1 MIQDRTSDF
10 LRQEPDETDVARPA
24 PRILVVEDQTIVARD
39 IKKRLETLGYNPIE
53 DVPEGEIAITRARE
67 LRPDLV
73 LMDICLSGKMD
84 GIEAAAL
91 IRQHLKIPV
100 IFLTAYAEQA
110 TLARAKSV
118 EPYGFIIKPFEDRE
132 LQTAIEIAL
141 HKHHADMSRIASE
154 ERYRRLFQCVTD
166 AVFLSRVPESGGLGT
181 IIEVNDVASKLLGW
195 SREELLKRTL
205 VDIDAQMA
213 AADYLSLSRHLLR
226 PSGIVYETVLKGKDG
241 RLLPVEISAHAFEL
255 DTEVLALSVVRDLTE
270 RKASEAALRESER
283 RFRNM
288 MENVHLATV
297 MLDSQSRVVFI
308 NEFLLQILDW
318 HLEEVIG
325 RDWVDLC
332 IPPEDADSARTNIQI
347 LLSGQSLGHS
357 ENELLTRSGQ
367 KRLLRWSFTSLKD
380 GAGSIVGVA
389 SVGEDITEQR
399 ASEAALKESE
409 ERFRALVENAP
420 DGIFVQSGETFAYV
434 NAAAA
439 RMFQAA
445 SPGELTGTSVLDRF
459 HPDVRE
465 QVSASLRRLTDLK
478 ASLPLVEERCLR
490 LDGSEFSAEVTAV
503 PFPFRG
509 RDGALVFFRDISDRK
524 RLEEQFRQAQ
534 KMEAVGQLAGGVA
547 HDFNNILAAAMMQLE
562 LMQLRPQPG
571 PEWRQNLKDLGAH
584 MQRAA
589 NLTRQLLL
597 FGRRSVLEIKELD
610 LNELVENLLKMLR
623 RLIGETVRLEWR
635 GESQMPMV
643 MADTCTLEQVIVNLA
658 VNARDAMPQGG
669 RLTLSTDSVV
679 VSEAQAAQ
687 MPGARAGRF
696 VRLTVSDTGT
706 GMTAQVMKHIFEPFF
721 TTKAVGKGT
730 GLGLA
735 TVYGIVNQHRGWLTV
750 SSELGLGSSF
760 SVYLEAVHSTNTVL
774 REESPR
780 PPVRGGTETI
790 LLVEDEPAVRQ
801 TVAMF
806 LTRWGYQV
814 LQAGD
819 GPEAIRMWENTR
831 DQVDML
837 FTDMV
842 MPEGITGLELAQRLR
857 QTKPGL
863 RVIVASGYSSD
874 LVYQAGDRARG
885 VLHVPKPFQPD
896 ELAVTIRRCLDE
908 PVAMGSL
915 ISE

>member
-1 MIQDRTSDF
+1 MIQNPHPDILNQAPEQPVTRT
-10 LRQEPDETDVARPA
+10 LPV
-24 PRILVVEDQTIVARD
+24 RILVVEDQVIVARD
-39 IKKRLETLGYNPIE
+39 IKNRLAALGYE
-53 DVPEGEIAITRARE
+53 AVDDVPEGAMAVERARE

-73 LMDICLSGKMD
+73 LMDICLRGEMD
-84 GIEAAAL
+84 GVDAAGL
-91 IRQHLKIPV
+91 IRQQLRIPV

-110 TLARAKSV
+110 TLTRAKGV

-132 LQTAIEIAL
+132 LHTAIEIAL
-141 HKHHADMSRIASE
+141 YKHKSDMSRMASE
-154 ERYRRLFQCVTD
+154 ERYRRLFDCVTD
-166 AVFLSRVPESGGLGT
+166 AVFLSRVPGPASIGT
-181 IIEVNDVASKLLGW
+181 IIDVNEIACKLLGC
-195 SREELLKRTL
+195 SRDDLLTRTL
-205 VDIDAQMA
+205 VDIDAQMTA
-213 AADYLSLSRHLLR
+213 NDYLGLARHLQR

-241 RLLPVEISAHAFEL
+241 RRLPVEISAHAFEL
-255 DTEVLALSVVRDLTE
+255 DGDLLALSVVRDLTE

-308 NEFLLQILDW
+308 NEFLLHILDW

-332 IPPEDADSARTNIQI
+332 IPPEDAEATRSKIQC
-347 LLSGQSLGHS
+347 LLMGESLGHS
-357 ENELLTRSGQ
+357 EAQLLTRDGQ
-367 KRLLRWSFTSLKD
+367 RRLVRWSFTALKD
-380 GAGSIVGVA
+380 GAGKIVGVA

-420 DGIFVQSGETFAYV
+420 DGIFVQSDYRFTYI

-439 RMFQAA
+439 RMFQSG
-445 SPGELTGTSVLDRF
+445 SPGELTGTSVLERF
-459 HPDVRE
+459 HEDARD
-465 QVSASLRRLTDLK
+465 QVAKSLRRLTEEK
-478 ASLPLVEERCLR
+478 IALPLVEERCLR
-490 LDGSEFSAEVTAV
+490 MDESEFSAEVTAV

-509 RDGALVFFRDISDRK
+509 KDGALVFFRDISDRK

-562 LMQLRPQPG
+562 LMQLRSQPG
-571 PEWRQNLKDLGAH
+571 AEWRQNLKDLGAH

-623 RLIGETVRLEWR
+623 RLIGENVRLEWR

-669 RLTLSTDSVV
+669 RLTLSTDNVV
-679 VSEAQAAQ
+679 LTDAQASQ

-706 GMTAQVMKHIFEPFF
+706 GMTDQVMNHIFEPFF

-750 SSELGLGSSF
+750 SSQLGLGSAF
-760 SVYLEAVHSTNTVL
+760 AVYLEAVHCPVTII
-774 REESPR
+774 REE
-780 PPVRGGTETI
+780 PPKPAVRGGSETI
-790 LLVEDEPAVRQ
+790 LLVEDESAVRQ

-806 LTRWGYQV
+806 LSRWGYQV
-814 LQAGD
+814 LEAGD
-819 GPEAIRMWENTR
+819 GPEALRMWESAR
-831 DQVDML
+831 DKVDLL

-842 MPEGITGLELAQRLR
+842 MPEGINGLDLAQRLR

-885 VLHVPKPFQPD
+885 VLLVPKPFQPD
-896 ELAVTIRRCLDE
+896 ELALTVRRCLDE
-908 PVAMGSL
+908 PVALDSMVVD
-915 ISE
+915 

>member
-1 MIQDRTSDF
+1 MTEDPKPVF
-10 LRQEPDETDVARPA
+10 LHEVPEQPTGSVSPA
-24 PRILVVEDQTIVARD
+24 RILVVEDQIIVARD
-39 IKKRLETLGYNPIE
+39 IKNRLSALGYEPVD
-53 DVPEGEIAITRARE
+53 DVPEGELAIARARE

-73 LMDICLSGKMD
+73 LMDICLRGEMD

-91 IRQHLKIPV
+91 IRRNLKIPV

-118 EPYGFIIKPFEDRE
+118 EPYGFIIKPVEDSD
-132 LQTAIEIAL
+132 LHTSIEVAL
-141 HKHHADMSRIASE
+141 HKHKADMSRMASE
-154 ERYRRLFQCVTD
+154 ERYRRLFECVTD
-166 AVFLSRVPESGGLGT
+166 AVFLSLASGTGG
-181 IIEVNDVASKLLGW
+181 IGRIVDVNDVACKLLGW
-195 SREELLKRTL
+195 SREELLARTL
-205 VDIDAQMA
+205 VDIDAQMTA
-213 AADYLSLSRHLLR
+213 SAYAGLARHLQR
-226 PSGIVYETVLKGKDG
+226 PSGVVYETVLKGKDG
-241 RLLPVEISAHAFEL
+241 RHLPVEVSAHTFEL
-255 DTEVLALSVVRDLTE
+255 DGEVLALSIVRDLTE

-297 MLDSQSRVVFI
+297 MLDSQSRIVFI

-325 RDWVDLC
+325 KDWVELC
-332 IPPEDADSARTNIQI
+332 IPPEDADEARSKIEF
-347 LLSGQSLGHS
+347 LLGGQSLGHS
-357 ENELLTRSGQ
+357 ETELLTRTGQ
-367 KRLLRWSFTSLKD
+367 RRLVRWSFTSLKD
-380 GAGSIVGVA
+380 GAGKIVGVA

-439 RMFQAA
+439 RMFQAGSA
-445 SPGELTGTSVLDRF
+445 GELTGTLVLERF
-459 HPDVRE
+459 HPDARE
-465 QVSASLRRLTDLK
+465 QVAASLKRLTDEK
-478 ASLPLVEERCLR
+478 ASLPLVEEKCLR

-509 RDGALVFFRDISDRK
+509 KDGALVFFRDISDRK

-562 LMQLRPQPG
+562 LMQVRPQPG

-623 RLIGETVRLEWR
+623 RLIGENVRLEWR

-669 RLTLSTDSVV
+669 RLTLSTDSIV

-706 GMTAQVMKHIFEPFF
+706 GMTEQVMKHIFEPFF

-750 SSELGLGSSF
+750 SSQLGLGSSF
-760 SVYLEAVHSTNTVL
+760 SVYLEAVHSVTPEL
-774 REESPR
+774 REE
-780 PPVRGGTETI
+780 PPKPAVRGGSETI
-790 LLVEDEPAVRQ
+790 MLVEDEPAVRQ

-806 LTRWGYQV
+806 LARWGYRV
-814 LQAGD
+814 LEAAD
-819 GPEAIRMWENTR
+819 GPEAIRMWESARN
-831 DQVDML
+831 QVDLL

-842 MPEGITGLELAQRLR
+842 MPEGISGLELAQRLR
-857 QTKPGL
+857 ETKPGL

-874 LVYQAGDRARG
+874 LVYQAGERARG

-896 ELAVTIRRCLDE
+896 ELAMTIRRCLDE
-908 PVAMGSL
+908 PVPMGNL

>member
-1 MIQDRTSDF
+1 
-10 LRQEPDETDVARPA
+10 
-24 PRILVVEDQTIVARD
+24 
-39 IKKRLETLGYNPIE
+39 
-53 DVPEGEIAITRARE
+53 
-67 LRPDLV
+67 
-73 LMDICLSGKMD
+73 
-84 GIEAAAL
+84 
-91 IRQHLKIPV
+91 
-100 IFLTAYAEQA
+100 
-110 TLARAKSV
+110 
-118 EPYGFIIKPFEDRE
+118 
-132 LQTAIEIAL
+132 
-141 HKHHADMSRIASE
+141 
-154 ERYRRLFQCVTD
+154 
-166 AVFLSRVPESGGLGT
+166 
-181 IIEVNDVASKLLGW
+181 
-195 SREELLKRTL
+195 
-205 VDIDAQMA
+205 
-213 AADYLSLSRHLLR
+213 
-226 PSGIVYETVLKGKDG
+226 
-241 RLLPVEISAHAFEL
+241 
-255 DTEVLALSVVRDLTE
+255 
-270 RKASEAALRESER
+270 
-283 RFRNM
+283 
-288 MENVHLATV
+288 
-297 MLDSQSRVVFI
+297 
-308 NEFLLQILDW
+308 
-318 HLEEVIG
+318 
-325 RDWVDLC
+325 
-332 IPPEDADSARTNIQI
+332 
-347 LLSGQSLGHS
+347 
-357 ENELLTRSGQ
+357 
-367 KRLLRWSFTSLKD
+367 
-380 GAGSIVGVA
+380 
-389 SVGEDITEQR
+389 
-399 ASEAALKESE
+399 
-409 ERFRALVENAP
+409 
-420 DGIFVQSGETFAYV
+420 
-434 NAAAA
+434 
-439 RMFQAA
+439 
-445 SPGELTGTSVLDRF
+445 
-459 HPDVRE
+459 
-465 QVSASLRRLTDLK
+465 
-478 ASLPLVEERCLR
+478 
-490 LDGSEFSAEVTAV
+490 
-503 PFPFRG
+503 
-509 RDGALVFFRDISDRK
+509 LVFFRDISDRK

-679 VSEAQAAQ
+679 VSETQVVQ

-696 VRLTVSDTGT
+696 VRLTVTDTGT
-706 GMTAQVMKHIFEPFF
+706 GMTEQVMKHIFEPFF

-760 SVYLEAVHSTNTVL
+760 SVYLEAVHSSSTVS
-774 REESPR
+774 REEPPK

-806 LTRWGYQV
+806 LNRWGYQV

-831 DQVDML
+831 DKVDLL

-842 MPEGITGLELAQRLR
+842 MPEGITGLELAQQLR

-874 LVYQAGDRARG
+874 LVYQAGERARG
-885 VLHVPKPFQPD
+885 VLLVPKPFQPD

-908 PVAMGSL
+908 PVAAGSL
-915 ISE
+915 TSE